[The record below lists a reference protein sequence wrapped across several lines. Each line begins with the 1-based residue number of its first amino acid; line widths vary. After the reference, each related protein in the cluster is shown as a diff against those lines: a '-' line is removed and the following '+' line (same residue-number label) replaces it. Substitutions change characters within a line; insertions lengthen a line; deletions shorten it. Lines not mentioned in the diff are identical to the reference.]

1 MITPKEVGRLVS
13 IHDANE
19 YIESQIIDI
28 EDWQEADDNKK
39 QRILNAAE
47 RTLKFKFKKYEIPDE
62 AVYMFSAWLAIAFN
76 DTNRLQKHGIA
87 GFAVTGVASFTFK
100 KSNVDGSGV
109 SLLSLV
115 PDEVYDLIGEANGVE
130 LSKLRVGRSIR

>member
-1 MITPKEVGRLVS
+1 MVS
-13 IHDANE
+13 IENANE

-28 EDWQEADDNKK
+28 EDWQEADASKK

-47 RTLKFKFKKYEIPDE
+47 RTLKSKFKKYEIPNE

-87 GFAVTGVASFTFK
+87 GFSVTGVASFTFK
-100 KSNVDGSGV
+100 KSNVDGSGT

-115 PDEVYDLIGEANGVE
+115 PDEVYDLIGEHNNID
-130 LSKLRVGRSIR
+130 LSKLRVGRSVR

>member
-1 MITPKEVGRLVS
+1 MLTIEN
-13 IHDANE
+13 AND

-28 EDWQEADDNKK
+28 EDWQEAEMNKK

-47 RTLKFKFKKYEIPDE
+47 RTLKSKFKKYEIPNK
-62 AVYMFSAWLAIAFN
+62 AVYMFAAWLAIAFN

-87 GFAVTGVASFTFK
+87 GFSITGVASFTFK
-100 KSNVDGSGV
+100 KSNVDGSGT

-115 PDEVYDLIGEANGVE
+115 PDEVYDLIGEHNGID
-130 LSKLRVGRSIR
+130 LAKLRVGRSVR

>member
-1 MITPKEVGRLVS
+1 MITIDS
-13 IHDANE
+13 ANE

-28 EDWQEADDNKK
+28 EDWQEAELNKK

-47 RTLKFKFKKYEIPDE
+47 RTLKSKFKKYDIPDE

-87 GFAVTGVASFTFK
+87 GFSITGTASFTFK
-100 KSNVDGSGV
+100 ESNVDGSGT

-115 PDEVYDLIGEANGVE
+115 PDEVYDLIGEHNGID
-130 LSKLRVGRSIR
+130 LSKQRIGRSIR